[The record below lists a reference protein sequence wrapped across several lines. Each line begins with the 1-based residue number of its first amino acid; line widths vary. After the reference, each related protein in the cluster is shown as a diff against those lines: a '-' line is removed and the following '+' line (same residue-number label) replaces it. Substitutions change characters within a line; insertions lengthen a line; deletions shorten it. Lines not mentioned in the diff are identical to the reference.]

1 MMSIALLSVGVV
13 VMVSAAAIWA
23 LDRMVLL
30 GRGERDHTIAF
41 YRANVAL
48 ATYFVTQDDSSFQDF
63 LDRLDI
69 AIGITGTFS
78 RMPAD
83 LADTSKTK
91 EDIARQLADAVPT
104 FDYEQSLDFV
114 RMIKLLAKA
123 DLVEDLTTL
132 SASAVEMEKEYR
144 ALAVHFRSV
153 DDFEERFNVL
163 REIAELRGRIEE
175 LTERFAEIVT
185 QLSDWAKRWVL
196 VGMSVLL
203 VTLFSVSFWMV
214 LGITKS
220 ITRPLNASIS
230 FADQMAEGNLADRLE
245 IDSKDETAL
254 LATSMN
260 GICERVGGVIKDLA
274 DRAIRLSS
282 SSEELSAISKEIA
295 EHAESSLSEVMSVT
309 ATSEQ
314 VGQSASM
321 VSTEVEGMTSG
332 IKEVAQ
338 SSAKATTVARSAV
351 EIAQTTGKVFG
362 SLHKASSEV
371 GDVVSMIS
379 SIAEQTNLLALNATI
394 EAARAGEAGKGFGVV
409 AQEVKELAAQ
419 TGKAT
424 EDIGSKIAAIQMNV
438 NQAIGAIDEISTI
451 IMSINDIQTTI
462 AAAVEEQSMICEG
475 IRGSVKQTAIDGAEI
490 ARRLTLVAD
499 SARSTTSGTRQTQ
512 ESAQDLAMMSN
523 DLESMVRQ
531 FRY

>member
-1 MMSIALLSVGVV
+1 M
-13 VMVSAAAIWA
+13 SAAAIWA
-23 LDRMVLL
+23 FDRMVLL
-30 GRGERDHTIAF
+30 ARGERDHTVAF
-41 YRANVAL
+41 DRANVAL
-48 ATYFVTQDDSSFQDF
+48 TTYFVTQDDSSFQDF
-63 LDRLDI
+63 LDRLDVS
-69 AIGITGTFS
+69 IGITGTFS
-78 RMPAD
+78 TMPAD
-83 LADTSKTK
+83 LADKSK
-91 EDIARQLADAVPT
+91 EEIARQLADAVPA

-114 RMIKLLAKA
+114 RMIKLLAKL
-123 DLVEDLTTL
+123 DLVEDLIDL
-132 SASAVEMEKEYR
+132 SAAGVEMEKEYR

-153 DDFEERFNVL
+153 DDFEERFTVL

-175 LTERFAEIVT
+175 MTERFAEIVT
-185 QLSDWAKRWVL
+185 QLSDWAKRWVYS
-196 VGMSVLL
+196 GMSVLL
-203 VTLFSVSFWMV
+203 IILFSASFWMV
-214 LGITKS
+214 LGITRS
-220 ITRPLNASIS
+220 ITRPLNASIG
-230 FADQMAEGNLADRLE
+230 FADQMAEGNLAERLE

-254 LATSMN
+254 LAESMN

-314 VGQSASM
+314 VSQSASM

-338 SSAKATTVARSAV
+338 SSAEATKVARSAV
-351 EIAQTTGKVFG
+351 DIAQTTGKVFS

-371 GDVVSMIS
+371 GVVVNMIS

-438 NQAIGAIDEISTI
+438 NQSIGAIDEISTI

-462 AAAVEEQSMICEG
+462 AAAVEEQSTICNG

-490 ARRLTLVAD
+490 ARRLTHVAD
-499 SARSTTSGTRQTQ
+499 SARSTSSGTRQTR
-512 ESAQDLAMMSN
+512 ESSQDLATMSS